1 MRYQVSVLTGDAVFG
16 RMLALEFEGWHLS
29 VVVGEKPDPDSS
41 AEVTIV
47 DLDSAPLPEPEQY
60 GYLIGFSRLPAVSA
74 DEDARRCSMILRRP
88 FRMRLLRREVL
99 SRLGAVALPGVATA
113 PQERLF
119 AVSLTPEGISAGD
132 RTLPLTPQERTLFSA
147 LLDARGA
154 TVPRQ
159 RLAEIS
165 GIGSRGEIE
174 VYICFLRRKLRQIAG
189 AEMIETVRGVGYRL
203 KSPEKSGKALDIIF
217 PEWYNN
223 VDGNYES

>member
-1 MRYQVSVLTGDAVFG
+1 MRYQVSVLTADAVFG
-16 RMLALEFEGWHLS
+16 RMLVLEFEGWHLS
-29 VVVGEKPDPDSS
+29 VVVGERLDPDSS

-60 GYLIGFSRLPAVSA
+60 GYLIGFSRLPAASA

-99 SRLGAVALPGVATA
+99 SRLGAVALTGAAA
-113 PQERLF
+113 PQESLF
-119 AVSLTPEGISAGD
+119 AVSLTPEGIRAGD

-147 LLDARGA
+147 LLDARGE

-174 VYICFLRRKLRQIAG
+174 VYICFLRRKLRQISG

-223 VDGNYES
+223 VDRNYES